1 MKSKAMIPLLLGVVV
16 GLVAIKFGVDALQ
29 RAQGTPAETVNTL
42 VAKLD
47 IPASVAIT
55 PDMIT
60 VVETPVT
67 PLLPEGAFTKLEDI
81 KDRVTAKAIPK
92 GAVIAP
98 GNLAPPGTH
107 AGIGER
113 IEEGYRAVSVKIDET
128 SGVAFQIQP
137 GDYVDVIVVMKVKRN
152 GKEET
157 ISRIILQ
164 RTKVAAVGQ
173 NLGGSTGDGTQKMA
187 RSVTLLVR
195 DTNVPKLHLAQTLGK
210 VTLAMRGL
218 DDQLVAEADPAS
230 SSMWDSNQQDAVP
243 ETGDPLALPEPDL
256 AAADRPI
263 RLPENSQPAQ
273 PEPKKKFEV
282 AIFNGPIMAPGTTPV
297 TRVTYEG
304 RNSMRV
310 IDVSP
315 GRGGFGPVA
324 SPDSAEGLLRTSRR
338 GMGEGRRS
346 RLLDRQSG
354 RRGWSNDTEEP
365 QDREIS
371 EE

>member
-29 RAQGTPAETVNTL
+29 RAKGTPAETVNTL
-42 VAKLD
+42 VARLD
-47 IPASVAIT
+47 IPASVVVT
-55 PDMIT
+55 SDMVT

-67 PLLPEGAFTKLEDI
+67 PLLPDGAFGKFEDI
-81 KDRVTAKAIPK
+81 KGRVTAKAIPQ
-92 GAVIAP
+92 GAVVAP
-98 GNLAPPGTH
+98 ANLAPPGTQP
-107 AGIGER
+107 GIGER

-137 GDYVDVIVVMKVKRN
+137 GDFVDVIVVMKVRRN
-152 GKEET
+152 RKEET

-164 RTKVAAVGQ
+164 RTKVAAVGL
-173 NLGGSTGDGTQKMA
+173 NLGTVTGEGTQRMA

-195 DTNVPKLHLAQTLGK
+195 DADVPKLHLAQTLGK

-218 DDQLVAEADPAS
+218 NDRLLAEAGQAS
-230 SSMWDSNQQDAVP
+230 SSMWDQDQEDDAPKSVAP
-243 ETGDPLALPEPDL
+243 VAMPQPDL
-256 AAADRPI
+256 FAGGKPI
-263 RLPENSQPAQ
+263 RLPENPQPAQ
-273 PEPKKKFEV
+273 PEPKQEFVV

-297 TRVTYEG
+297 QRVTYED

-310 IDVSP
+310 IDVAG
-315 GRGGFGPVA
+315 GRGGLNPVG
-324 SPDSAEGLLRTSRR
+324 STDSAEGLLRTSRSTPIDNRR
-338 GMGEGRRS
+338 G

-354 RRGWSNDTEEP
+354 RRGWSNDTKEP